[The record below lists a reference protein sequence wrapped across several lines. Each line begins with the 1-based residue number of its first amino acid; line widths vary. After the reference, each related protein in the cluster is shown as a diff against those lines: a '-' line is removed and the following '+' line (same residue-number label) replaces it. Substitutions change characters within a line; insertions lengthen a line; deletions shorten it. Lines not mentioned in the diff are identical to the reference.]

1 MRTKIVDIYNKYLKL
16 INPKRKKDNN
26 YYRPSSAGM
35 CSRKIYYESI
45 EKAEATNPIADKTR
59 RIFRIGELI
68 HKDIQESFGNLYLF
82 KKDEK

>member
-16 INPKRKKDNN
+16 INQKRKKDNK

-45 EKAEATNPIADKTR
+45 EKAEVTNPIADKTR

-68 HKDIQESFGNLYLF
+68 HKDIQKSFGNLYLF
-82 KKDEK
+82 KKEKK